1 RRIEIHRSRFARET
15 DARAIEPRFQLRKSA
30 ELERVLLDRKK
41 LEDAAFGDDLAFALD
56 DRADV
61 VGAQRAVA
69 DDGLRDRL
77 SCLIERQS
85 RERVDEMLRIVAR
98 QVDANLLSPS
108 DGIEHAAH

>member
-1 RRIEIHRSRFARET
+1 VVQPPGIKLQQRKLPLARNDFRGERFSAPLHSDEQYAFRRIEIHRSRFARET

-41 LEDAAFGDDLAFALD
+41 LEDAAFGDDLALALD

-69 DDGLRDRL
+69 
-77 SCLIERQS
+77 
-85 RERVDEMLRIVAR
+85 
-98 QVDANLLSPS
+98 
-108 DGIEHAAH
+108 